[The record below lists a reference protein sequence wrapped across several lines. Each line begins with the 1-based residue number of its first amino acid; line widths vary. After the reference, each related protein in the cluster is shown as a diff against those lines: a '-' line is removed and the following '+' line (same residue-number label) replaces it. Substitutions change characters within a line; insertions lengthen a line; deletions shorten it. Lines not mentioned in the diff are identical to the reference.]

1 MKKFNLGDLVIH
13 KGYTKAIIYKI
24 NYTLQGNEY
33 YVILVKE
40 GVREG
45 TFTQAYSSDLELDKS
60 QIRENKLKE
69 LGI

>member
-1 MKKFNLGDLVIH
+1 MKSFNKSDLVIY
-13 KGYTKAIIYKI
+13 KGYTKAVIWSI

-33 YVILVKE
+33 YVILVKD

-45 TFTQAYSSDLELDKS
+45 TFTQAYSSDLELDIS
-60 QIRENKLKE
+60 QIRDNKLGE